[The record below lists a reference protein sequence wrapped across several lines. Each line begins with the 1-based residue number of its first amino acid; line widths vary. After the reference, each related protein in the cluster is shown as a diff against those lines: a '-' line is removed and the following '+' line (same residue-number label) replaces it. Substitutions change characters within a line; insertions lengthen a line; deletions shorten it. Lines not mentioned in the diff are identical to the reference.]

1 MPVYEHAF
9 EILQDYNT
17 NNDVG
22 VRLPGLDCR
31 RYEVA
36 VILPGKN
43 YTEPRDITLRHRNG
57 PLVVSKVTRRH
68 HDVLLVPI
76 LYLPTSSSH
85 DYP

>member
-1 MPVYEHAF
+1 MQQNQGLDRQVMHFLRDMLTAHHQYVPVYEHAF

-43 YTEPRDITLRHRNG
+43 YRAP
-57 PLVVSKVTRRH
+57 
-68 HDVLLVPI
+68 
-76 LYLPTSSSH
+76 
-85 DYP
+85 